1 VALPEIGETITSA
14 RARALCLKRGPVFDY
29 IVKRIDGNPAEFKD
43 WIFDG
48 ASMLPDKLMARLL
61 RIPHLTE
68 IALKHDLK
76 YAYGE
81 LGNEE
86 ERLRA
91 DRELKE
97 DLLADGTRRWLAE
110 TIFRIVRL
118 SGSERWKTSFSWGF
132 ARIRR

>member
-1 VALPEIGETITSA
+1 MGNYDLYLNPQKPAIGLYVRAGAGLPDIA
-14 RARALCLKRGPVFDY
+14 DA
-29 IVKRIDGNPAEFKD
+29 KD